1 MESLDGDDGSGPNQI
16 AETVIVTALRAS
28 YRGHHSI
35 VSNPTGQA
43 TGRMAIAGRVGWRGE
58 NARTKVQKV
67 VTHSTANCI
76 ARNGPLGC
84 QTCRHANFGGSGMQ
98 IEAIIRHTTADLVVE
113 RIAHVIKA
121 RKLSAGERLPGEHEL
136 VEQLKVSRPVLREA
150 LARLQSM
157 GLVDIQ
163 RGRGTFVGSA
173 TSLANCVR
181 LLRSA
186 VTISPQELRS
196 YAELRSAIE
205 VQAARQAAERANE
218 EDISELSALL
228 KRLDDDE
235 LPYAEALELD
245 FQFHRKLLDMAG
257 NPLMRNLMEV
267 IYEFVLT
274 QMARTTPSQR
284 DNQLGRRLHKAIL
297 TAVRNHDPDA
307 AAKAMQ
313 QHMQAVLKR
322 LEF

>member
-1 MESLDGDDGSGPNQI
+1 
-16 AETVIVTALRAS
+16 
-28 YRGHHSI
+28 
-35 VSNPTGQA
+35 
-43 TGRMAIAGRVGWRGE
+43 
-58 NARTKVQKV
+58 
-67 VTHSTANCI
+67 
-76 ARNGPLGC
+76 
-84 QTCRHANFGGSGMQ
+84 MQ
-98 IEAIIRHTTADLVVE
+98 IEAIARHTTADLVVE
-113 RIAHVIKA
+113 RIAHVIKE

-150 LARLQSM
+150 LARLQNM

-205 VQAARQAAERANE
+205 VQAARQAAERATD
-218 EDISELSALL
+218 EDVAELSELL

-245 FQFHRKLLDMAG
+245 FQFHRKLLELAG
-257 NPLMRNLMEV
+257 NPLMQNMMEV

-274 QMARTTPSQR
+274 QMARTTPSPR
-284 DNQLGRRLHKAIL
+284 DNQFGRRLHKAIL
-297 TAVRNHDPDA
+297 SAVRNHDPDA

-322 LEF
+322 LDF

>member
-1 MESLDGDDGSGPNQI
+1 
-16 AETVIVTALRAS
+16 
-28 YRGHHSI
+28 
-35 VSNPTGQA
+35 
-43 TGRMAIAGRVGWRGE
+43 
-58 NARTKVQKV
+58 
-67 VTHSTANCI
+67 
-76 ARNGPLGC
+76 
-84 QTCRHANFGGSGMQ
+84 MQ
-98 IEAIIRHTTADLVVE
+98 IEAIARQTTADLVVE
-113 RIAHVIKA
+113 RIAQVIRE

-136 VEQLKVSRPVLREA
+136 VEQLRVSRPVLREA

-157 GLVDIQ
+157 GLIDIQ

-205 VQAARQAAERANE
+205 VQAARQAAERATDD
-218 EDISELSALL
+218 DIAELAAYVR
-228 KRLDDDE
+228 RLDDDE
-235 LPYAEALELD
+235 LPYPEALELD
-245 FQFHRKLLDMAG
+245 FQFHRKLLEVAG
-257 NPLMRNLMEV
+257 NPLMQNLMEV

-274 QMARTTPSQR
+274 QMVRTTPSQR
-284 DNQLGRRLHKAIL
+284 DNRLGRRLHKAIM
-297 TAVRNHDPDA
+297 TAVRNRDPEA

-322 LEF
+322 LNP

>member
-1 MESLDGDDGSGPNQI
+1 
-16 AETVIVTALRAS
+16 
-28 YRGHHSI
+28 
-35 VSNPTGQA
+35 
-43 TGRMAIAGRVGWRGE
+43 
-58 NARTKVQKV
+58 
-67 VTHSTANCI
+67 
-76 ARNGPLGC
+76 
-84 QTCRHANFGGSGMQ
+84 MQ
-98 IEAIIRHTTADLVVE
+98 IEAITRQTTADLVVE
-113 RIAHVIKA
+113 RLARVIKD

-150 LARLQSM
+150 LARLQNM

-186 VTISPQELRS
+186 VTITPQELRS

-205 VQAARQAAERANE
+205 VQAARQAAERATD
-218 EDISELSALL
+218 EDLAELSALL

-245 FQFHRKLLDMAG
+245 FQFHRKLLDAAG
-257 NPLMRNLMEV
+257 NPLMQNLMEV

-297 TAVRNHDPDA
+297 SALRNHDPDA

-313 QHMQAVLKR
+313 RHMQAVLKR
-322 LEF
+322 LDF

>member
-1 MESLDGDDGSGPNQI
+1 
-16 AETVIVTALRAS
+16 
-28 YRGHHSI
+28 
-35 VSNPTGQA
+35 
-43 TGRMAIAGRVGWRGE
+43 
-58 NARTKVQKV
+58 
-67 VTHSTANCI
+67 
-76 ARNGPLGC
+76 
-84 QTCRHANFGGSGMQ
+84 MQ
-98 IEAIIRHTTADLVVE
+98 IEAIARQTTADLVVE
-113 RIAHVIKA
+113 RIAQVIRE

-136 VEQLKVSRPVLREA
+136 VEQLRVSRPVLREA

-157 GLVDIQ
+157 GLIDIR
-163 RGRGTFVGSA
+163 RGRGTFVGNA

-205 VQAARQAAERANE
+205 VQAARQAAERATDD
-218 EDISELSALL
+218 DIAELAAFVR
-228 KRLDDDE
+228 RLDDDD
-235 LPYAEALELD
+235 LPYPEALELD
-245 FQFHRKLLDMAG
+245 FQFHRKVLEVAG
-257 NPLMRNLMEV
+257 NPLMQNLMEV

-274 QMARTTPSQR
+274 QMARTTPSPR

-322 LEF
+322 LTP

>member
-1 MESLDGDDGSGPNQI
+1 
-16 AETVIVTALRAS
+16 
-28 YRGHHSI
+28 
-35 VSNPTGQA
+35 
-43 TGRMAIAGRVGWRGE
+43 
-58 NARTKVQKV
+58 
-67 VTHSTANCI
+67 
-76 ARNGPLGC
+76 
-84 QTCRHANFGGSGMQ
+84 MQ
-98 IEAIIRHTTADLVVE
+98 IEAIARQSTADLVVE
-113 RIAHVIKA
+113 RIAHVIRE

-186 VTISPQELRS
+186 VTISPQELLS

-205 VQAARQAAERANE
+205 VQSARQAAELATDD
-218 EDISELSALL
+218 DIAELNSLL

-235 LPYAEALELD
+235 LPYPEALELD
-245 FQFHRKLLDMAG
+245 FAFHRKLLDIAG

-274 QMARTTPSQR
+274 QMARTTPSPR
-284 DNQLGRRLHKAIL
+284 DNQLGRRLHKAIVK
-297 TAVRNHDPDA
+297 AVRDHDPDA

-313 QHMQAVLKR
+313 QHMQVVLKR
-322 LEF
+322 LHANRLKDEE